1 MKLTEKN
8 FMLGKLKFS
17 QNIERNMQ
25 NYKKFRDEIE
35 NILNRYLNKDWTETK
50 KDTRKLNEISLK
62 YNGQLGCEILA
73 TYESTL
79 GKILINTRE
88 KGLLRETK
96 IRFLEEIH

>member
-35 NILNRYLNKDWTETK
+35 NILNRYLNKDWTET
-50 KDTRKLNEISLK
+50 NFIEI
-62 YNGQLGCEILA
+62 
-73 TYESTL
+73 
-79 GKILINTRE
+79 
-88 KGLLRETK
+88 
-96 IRFLEEIH
+96 